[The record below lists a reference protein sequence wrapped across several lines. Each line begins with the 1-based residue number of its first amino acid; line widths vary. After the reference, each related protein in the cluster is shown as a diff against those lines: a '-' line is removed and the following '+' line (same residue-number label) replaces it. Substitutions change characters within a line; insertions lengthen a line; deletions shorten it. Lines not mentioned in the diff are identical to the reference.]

1 MRTKQSRDKHC
12 FLNHFFFMKTLNTS
26 VSACHYCRHYVP
38 MGQRGGYC
46 QVLGATVKGEWKA
59 CSLAKHPFGSSR
71 QPQPAMFDTSL
82 PKAS

>member
-1 MRTKQSRDKHC
+1 
-12 FLNHFFFMKTLNTS
+12 
-26 VSACHYCRHYVP
+26 